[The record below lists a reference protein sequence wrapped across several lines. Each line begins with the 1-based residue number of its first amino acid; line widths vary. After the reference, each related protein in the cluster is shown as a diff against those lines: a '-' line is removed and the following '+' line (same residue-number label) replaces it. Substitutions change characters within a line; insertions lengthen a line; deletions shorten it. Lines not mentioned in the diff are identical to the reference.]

1 MAVNKNFVVKNGLE
15 VSDNLILAEALEV
28 RVGVGTTTPQQL
40 LHVFGGIGV
49 TDAYVTGIT
58 TIAENLQVGPGGTV
72 LNVIATPGIG
82 NSIGIGNPTPEF
94 LLDVRAPVST
104 GQTALYVRGDAR
116 ITGDLHV
123 GDVDISG
130 QTNLNFLSVSGVST
144 FAGIGSF
151 GSDLYVDGNLNVIGD
166 VVYDEVNGRHLNIRG
181 ITTTQ
186 NLEVSNHTLLNT
198 LGVSG
203 ISTTQNLEVSNHTS
217 LNTLNVS
224 GISTLTNKVEIRSDD
239 TSPGRIDFYC
249 EVNNLHRV
257 RLKSPPHSEY
267 SGNPDVVLPSIS
279 GDLLVGDTASPISQ
293 DLNTTGIVTASYFYG
308 DGTYL
313 ENVIRGVGI
322 QTGGGPIS
330 YGATILNFA
339 GPGVSTVYY
348 DSNVGVGTVFFQGG
362 GGANVEVSN
371 SAPSNAN
378 LGDLWFHSEL
388 GRTFIYYDETQL
400 GVGTD
405 SFWVDAAPVN
415 SSVITGPTVKIGAGI
430 TFYSSG
436 DAWFAGIATATEF
449 DALSDINFKE
459 NVQTV
464 DNALDKVMSLRGVS
478 FDWKESK
485 KSSFGVIAQELE
497 QVFPELVHGESPKA
511 VNYNGLVGI
520 LIESIKDMKQEIVSL
535 NEEIQSLKQSINN

>member
-15 VSDNLILAEALEV
+15 VSDNLILADALEG

-82 NSIGIGNPTPEF
+82 NSIGIGNPTPEY

-104 GQTALYVRGDAR
+104 GQTSLYVYGDAR

-123 GDVDISG
+123 GDDLTFDELDARNANISG
-130 QTNLNFLSVSGVST
+130 QTSVNFLSVAGVST
-144 FAGIGSF
+144 FADIGF
-151 GSDLYVDGNLNVIGD
+151 FESDLHVDGNLNVVGD
-166 VVYDEVNGRHLNIRG
+166 VVYDEVNGRNLNISG

-186 NLEVSNHTLLNT
+186 NLEVLN
-198 LGVSG
+198 
-203 ISTTQNLEVSNHTS
+203 QTS
-217 LNTLNVS
+217 LNDLSVS
-224 GISTLTNKVEIRSDD
+224 GISTLTNQVEIRSDD
-239 TSPGRIDFYC
+239 TTPGRIDFYC

-257 RLKSPPHSEY
+257 RLESPPHAEF
-267 SGNPDVVLPSIS
+267 SGNPDVILPRVS
-279 GDLLVGDTASPISQ
+279 GDLLVGNTTSPISQ

-308 DGTYL
+308 DGTHL

-339 GPGVSTVYY
+339 GPGVSTSYF
-348 DSNVGVGTVFFQGG
+348 DSNVGVGTIFFRGGGG

-371 SAPSNAN
+371 SAPEDPN
-378 LGDLWFHSEL
+378 LGDLWFHSEI
-388 GRTFIYYDETQL
+388 GRTFIYYDETEL

-405 SFWVDAAPVN
+405 AFWVDAAPASSSGSNVSGSASITVSENAPNTSPLQEGALWWN
-415 SSVITGPTVKIGAGI
+415 SSA
-430 TFYSSG
+430 G
-436 DAWFAGIATATEF
+436 DASLYVLYQDPDTGLKQWIEASPATTTVDMSNYSTTAEVDTKIADANFTTPSEVDTKIANA
-449 DALSDINFKE
+449 ALSL
-459 NVQTV
+459 
-464 DNALDKVMSLRGVS
+464 ASLPT
-478 FDWKESK
+478 
-485 KSSFGVIAQELE
+485 L
-497 QVFPELVHGESPKA
+497 P
-511 VNYNGLVGI
+511 
-520 LIESIKDMKQEIVSL
+520 
-535 NEEIQSLKQSINN
+535 

>member
-15 VSDNLILAEALEV
+15 VSDNLILADALEG

-82 NSIGIGNPTPEF
+82 NSIGIGNSTPEF

-104 GQTALYVRGDAR
+104 GQTSLYVYGDAR

-123 GDVDISG
+123 GDDLTFDELDARNADISG

-151 GSDLYVDGNLNVIGD
+151 GSDLYVDGNLNVVGD
-166 VVYDEVNGRHLNIRG
+166 VVYDEVNGRNLNISG
-181 ITTTQ
+181 IT
-186 NLEVSNHTLLNT
+186 
-198 LGVSG
+198 
-203 ISTTQNLEVSNHTS
+203 TTQNLEVSNHTS

-224 GISTLTNKVEIRSDD
+224 GISTLTNQLEIRSDD
-239 TSPGRIDFYC
+239 AAPGRIDFYC
-249 EVNNLHRV
+249 EVSNIHRV

-322 QTGGGPIS
+322 QTGSGPIS
-330 YGATILNFA
+330 YGATILNFT

-348 DSNVGVGTVFFQGG
+348 DSNVGVGTIFFQGGG

-449 DALSDINFKE
+449 DALSDINFKK
-459 NVQTV
+459 NIQTV

-485 KSSFGVIAQELE
+485 KPSFGVIAQELE

>member
-15 VSDNLILAEALEV
+15 VSDSLIFADALEG
-28 RVGVGTTTPQQL
+28 RVGVGTTAPKEHL

-72 LNVIATPGIG
+72 LNVLAAPGIG
-82 NSIGIGNPTPEF
+82 NSVGIGNSTPEY

-116 ITGDLHV
+116 ITGDLYV
-123 GDVDISG
+123 RDDLTIDELSARNIDVSS
-130 QTNLNFLSVSGVST
+130 QTSINFLNVIGVST

-151 GSDLYVDGNLNVIGD
+151 GSDLYVDGNLNVVGD
-166 VVYDEVNGRHLNIRG
+166 VVYDEVNGRNLNI
-181 ITTTQ
+181 
-186 NLEVSNHTLLNT
+186 
-198 LGVSG
+198 SG

-224 GISTLTNKVEIRSDD
+224 GISTLTNQLEIRSDD
-239 TSPGRIDFYC
+239 AAPGRIDFYC
-249 EVNNLHRV
+249 EVNNIHRV

-322 QTGGGPIS
+322 QTGGGPVS
-330 YGATILNFA
+330 HGATILNFT
-339 GPGVSTVYY
+339 GPGVSTAYY
-348 DSNVGVGTVFFQGG
+348 DSNVGVGTIFFQGG
-362 GGANVEVSN
+362 GGANVEVSS

-436 DAWFAGIATATEF
+436 DAWFTGIATAQVF

-459 NVQTV
+459 NIQTV

-478 FDWKESK
+478 FDWKKSK
-485 KSSFGVIAQELE
+485 EPSFGVIAQELE
-497 QVFPELVHGESPKA
+497 QVFPDLVHGESPKA

>member
-15 VSDNLILAEALEV
+15 VSDSLIFADALEG

-82 NSIGIGNPTPEF
+82 NSVGIGNSTPEY

-123 GDVDISG
+123 GDDLTFDELNARNADISG
-130 QTNLNFLSVSGVST
+130 QTSVNFLNVIGVST
-144 FAGIGSF
+144 FAGISSF
-151 GSDLYVDGNLNVIGD
+151 GSDLYVDGNLNVVGD
-166 VVYDEVNGRHLNIRG
+166 VVYDEVNGRNLNI
-181 ITTTQ
+181 
-186 NLEVSNHTLLNT
+186 
-198 LGVSG
+198 SG

-224 GISTLTNKVEIRSDD
+224 GISTLTNQLEIRSDD
-239 TSPGRIDFYC
+239 LTPGRIDFYC

-339 GPGVSTVYY
+339 GPGVSTVFY
-348 DSNVGVGTVFFQGG
+348 DSNVGVGTIFFQGG

-415 SSVITGPTVKIGAGI
+415 SSIITGPTVKIGAGI

-436 DAWFAGIATATEF
+436 DAWFEGIVTAQDF
-449 DALSDINFKE
+449 DSLSDINLKE
-459 NVQTV
+459 NIQTV

-478 FDWKESK
+478 FDWKKSK
-485 KSSFGVIAQELE
+485 EPSFGVIAQELE
-497 QVFPELVHGESPKA
+497 QVFPDLVHGESPKA